1 MNSKVMKILKVL
13 ILIIGILIVCI
24 ISILVLKMK
33 LNDKEEKIATPESH
47 IEVEKESQVLE
58 LISNKKDYAIAK
70 SCTNNFLINCSQ
82 IFNIENDNLVLDDS
96 AIKSNE
102 ELKKQYIQNVFNM
115 LDETYIVENNIV
127 LENLENKLKKINKFS
142 LDITNI
148 YKCSKS
154 DNITIYFV
162 YGNIIDISGNKS
174 VNFKIMLKVDIRN
187 RTFKV
192 LLDDYIEKHY
202 KDIEV
207 GQQIDID
214 IQNQIENNGYNV
226 YKYENISDEE
236 YLSDLIIS
244 CKMELL
250 YSIKDLYNKL
260 DDEYKKN
267 RFSTIDELKDYVE
280 ENKKEITNMKLYKY
294 QKNVYDEYVEY
305 ICIDNNNRYY
315 IINENSTLNY
325 KIMLDTYTI
334 NTPQFK
340 KRYDNADDV
349 TKVGYNLEKIK
360 NAVNNK
366 DYKYIYDKLNYEFK
380 QNNYSNYNYFENILK
395 SNMFEKNIF
404 TYDSIDKEQ
413 SVYVSYLDVSDAE
426 NENNEKKKITII
438 MKLNK
443 DYEFEISFSIDN

>member
-162 YGNIIDISGNKS
+162 YGNIIDISRNKS

-305 ICIDNNNRYY
+305 ICIDNNNRYF
-315 IINENSTLNY
+315 II
-325 KIMLDTYTI
+325 
-334 NTPQFK
+334 
-340 KRYDNADDV
+340 
-349 TKVGYNLEKIK
+349 
-360 NAVNNK
+360 
-366 DYKYIYDKLNYEFK
+366 
-380 QNNYSNYNYFENILK
+380 
-395 SNMFEKNIF
+395 
-404 TYDSIDKEQ
+404 
-413 SVYVSYLDVSDAE
+413 
-426 NENNEKKKITII
+426 
-438 MKLNK
+438 
-443 DYEFEISFSIDN
+443 

>member
-13 ILIIGILIVCI
+13 ILIIVILIVCI
-24 ISILVLKMK
+24 ISIIVLKMK

-162 YGNIIDISGNKS
+162 YG
-174 VNFKIMLKVDIRN
+174 KVDIRN

-267 RFSTIDELKDYVE
+267 RFSTIDELKEYAE

-366 DYKYIYDKLNYEFK
+366 DYKYI
-380 QNNYSNYNYFENILK
+380 
-395 SNMFEKNIF
+395 
-404 TYDSIDKEQ
+404 
-413 SVYVSYLDVSDAE
+413 
-426 NENNEKKKITII
+426 
-438 MKLNK
+438 
-443 DYEFEISFSIDN
+443 